1 MHDNATTTAIY
12 RSMDRAA
19 LDAAY
24 NNSAAVSD
32 SPKWLENWRARSATV
47 QARHGVRLAIPYAPR
62 ERTKIDYFPAGVRNA
77 PLFVFIHGGYWIRN
91 SREMFSFLADGPNAH
106 GIDVV
111 VIGYTLAP
119 EARLSQ
125 IVDEVSQCL
134 TFLAKQSAQ
143 FGFNDD
149 RIFVGGWSA
158 GGHLSAMA
166 CEHPAVRGALPISG
180 IFDLE
185 PVSMNYLNDP
195 LQLSRPDIERLSPLR
210 RLRSGGPPQ
219 RLVFGGNELSEL
231 QRQSRD
237 YVAAANALNIDFTA
251 RMLPGHHHFSILDEL
266 AKPDGLITA
275 ELLGL
280 ISDAAARLEKAS
292 VE

>member
-1 MHDNATTTAIY
+1 MYWQAVTDILSMHDNATTTAIY

-32 SPKWLENWRARSATV
+32 SPKWLDNWRARAAAQV
-47 QARHGVRLAIPYAPR
+47 RPGVRLAIPYAPR

-77 PLFVFIHGGYWIRN
+77 PLFVFIHGGYWVRN

-125 IVDEVSQCL
+125 IVDEVGQCL

-149 RIFVGGWSA
+149 GIFVGGWSA

-195 LQLSRPDIERLSPLR
+195 LQLSHPDIERLSRCVACALAARRSAWFLAATNCRSCKDSLATMLRLLTPSISTLR
-210 RLRSGGPPQ
+210 RACFRGITT
-219 RLVFGGNELSEL
+219 
-231 QRQSRD
+231 SR
-237 YVAAANALNIDFTA
+237 YWMNSPNPMA
-251 RMLPGHHHFSILDEL
+251 
-266 AKPDGLITA
+266 
-275 ELLGL
+275 
-280 ISDAAARLEKAS
+280 
-292 VE
+292 